1 MAAITATPLYDPF
14 SHHRHLNLHHLSSSR
29 GHSSHTSASS
39 SSNDAIL
46 ILDLLAVDHLI
57 DSYTPLKHEES
68 LWNALL
74 AVDME
79 CGRAHDRSH
88 TNFGTA
94 PALRDEREIFLDLLH
109 TDQMVDNNVVA
120 SRSRSMELLHDSY
133 ARKVHS
139 TMDRIVDNREDN
151 VIMMQL
157 LAMDESVDG
166 TKRQHKFIAS
176 DEYSIIGEMYLVDC
190 EVSGAQRRTLL
201 VGDLQCL
208 LDVDHFI
215 DGFNP

>member
-1 MAAITATPLYDPF
+1 
-14 SHHRHLNLHHLSSSR
+14 
-29 GHSSHTSASS
+29 
-39 SSNDAIL
+39 
-46 ILDLLAVDHLI
+46 
-57 DSYTPLKHEES
+57 
-68 LWNALL
+68 
-74 AVDME
+74 ME
-79 CGRAHDRSH
+79 CGRAHDRSY
-88 TNFGTA
+88 TNIGTA

-166 TKRQHKFIAS
+166 TKRQHKFMAS
-176 DEYSIIGEMYLVDC
+176 DEYEIIGDMYMVDC

-201 VGDLQCL
+201 VEDLQCL
-208 LDVDHFI
+208 VDVDHFI
-215 DGFNP
+215 DGLHP